1 MSSIL
6 IKNAKYIITPN
17 KVLKNKN
24 ILIEDDTI
32 VSFNETDTSDH
43 VIDGS
48 NSIVT
53 PGLINAHTHAAM
65 SLFRGYAD
73 DLPLKEWL
81 ERKILPVE
89 AKLKPEDIHL
99 GTLLSCVEMI
109 KSGTTSF
116 VDMYY
121 DVKSVVKAVQK
132 IGMRACVSEVVTDNF
147 DRDLR
152 ETAIK
157 KSKEALN
164 YVKSLNDPKIIPSIA
179 PHSLYTCS
187 QNLYLD
193 LKDMAMEHQVK
204 MHTHLAETKQ
214 EEADVYKIYSLKPFE
229 VMQKMRMLG
238 PEFILAHC
246 VWLTKENIMD
256 IADSG
261 SYVVHNPVS
270 NLKLGS
276 GIAPAN
282 DLMHA
287 NAKLCLGTDGS
298 ASNNTVDMFET
309 MKMTSI
315 LHKGNDL
322 NPIATPAHRVIEAA
336 TTNAAGIFNIDN
348 RIAKGGVGDLVL
360 IDIRKPHLQ
369 PLINPV
375 SQIVY
380 SAKSTDVNTV
390 IIDGRIVM
398 KNRKIPG
405 IDEEQLYQDVEK
417 TVKRLI

>member
-6 IKNAKYIITPN
+6 IKNARYIITPD

-32 VSFNETDTSDH
+32 VSLNESDTSDH

-48 NSIVT
+48 NSIVM
-53 PGLINAHTHAAM
+53 PGLINAHTHAAR

-73 DLPLKEWL
+73 DLPLKQWL
-81 ERKILPVE
+81 ETKIIPVE
-89 AKLKPEDIHL
+89 AKLRPEDIYL

-116 VDMYY
+116 VDMYF
-121 DVKSVVKAVQK
+121 DVKSVASAVQK
-132 IGMRACVSEVVTDNF
+132 VGMRACLSEVVFDNF
-147 DRDLR
+147 ERDNR
-152 ETAIK
+152 ESALK
-157 KSKEALN
+157 KSREAMN
-164 YVKSLNDPKIIPSIA
+164 YVRSLNDTKIIPA
-179 PHSLYTCS
+179 LGPHSLYTCS

-193 LKDMAMEHQVK
+193 LKDMALEHRVK
-204 MHTHLAETKQ
+204 IHTHLAETKQ
-214 EEADVYKIYSLKPFE
+214 EEADVYKIYSLRPFE

-246 VWLTKENIMD
+246 VWLSKENVMD

-270 NLKLGS
+270 NLKLAS
-276 GIAPAN
+276 GIAPTN
-282 DLMHA
+282 ELMHA
-287 NAKLCLGTDGS
+287 RAQVCLGTDGS

-309 MKMTSI
+309 MKMSSLI
-315 LHKGNDL
+315 HKGNQL
-322 NPIATPAHRVIEAA
+322 NPVATPAQRIIEAA
-336 TTNAAGIFNIDN
+336 TVNAAGIFGIDN
-348 RIAKGGVGDLVL
+348 KIAKGSAGDLILV
-360 IDIRKPHLQ
+360 DIKKPHLQ

-380 SAKSTDVNTV
+380 SARADDVRTV

-398 KNRKIPG
+398 KDRKIPG
-405 IDEEQLYQDVEK
+405 IDEEQLYQDVERS
-417 TVKRLI
+417 VRRLI